1 MPKIVVFYYSRTG
14 NTEKMAQAIAEGC
27 RSVPGIEVNVSYYL
41 PPEQLVGFDA
51 ILVGSPTYHHDMP
64 VTVKS
69 YFEEAA
75 VKNVGLKDKVG
86 AVFGSYGWSG
96 EAPKFVIEILKNKFG
111 MTVTEP
117 PFLIQYAPDQTGL
130 ERCSAL
136 GKRVAESLIHR
147 A

>member
-1 MPKIVVFYYSRTG
+1 MPRIVVFYYSRTG

-27 RSVPGIEVNVSYYL
+27 RSVLGTEVDVSYYL
-41 PPEQLVGFDA
+41 PPEQLVAFDA

-64 VTVKS
+64 GTIKS

-75 VKNVGLKDKVG
+75 VKNVNLKAKV
-86 AVFGSYGWSG
+86 AAAFGSYGWSG

-111 MTVTEP
+111 MNVTEP
-117 PFLIQYAPDQTGL
+117 PFLIKYAPDQTSL

-136 GKRVAESLIHR
+136 GKRVAESLIHK